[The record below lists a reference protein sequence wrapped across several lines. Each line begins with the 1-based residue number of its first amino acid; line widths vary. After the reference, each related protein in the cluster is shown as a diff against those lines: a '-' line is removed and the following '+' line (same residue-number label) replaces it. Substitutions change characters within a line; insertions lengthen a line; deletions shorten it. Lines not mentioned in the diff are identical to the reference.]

1 MPSPR
6 RLRLFMITILAIVV
20 TILFFTSQKRHTAAH
35 DPRTINSFFGKT
47 VNGLDQR
54 HGGGGQV
61 VTSGQGVSSNDNLK
75 DHDGD
80 GSVDEDDEIL
90 AQEMADRLRA
100 AEQQAKE
107 QANAKSPLKPDAP
120 SDVVGVG
127 SSAGG
132 QSKGKYRI
140 TEHDADADAD
150 AEDEDEGEGEE
161 DMGEDEDSDVE
172 VVLRQILKKS
182 PVVIFS
188 KTYCPY
194 SKKAKGVLLEKYIIE
209 PTPYV
214 VELDEHPLGSKLQT
228 LLAEKTGRRTVP
240 NILINGES
248 VGGSDD
254 IAGLDMRK
262 TLIDKFKSVGRAKLS
277 MKERF
282 TGNVRDKAS

>member
-6 RLRLFMITILAIVV
+6 RVRFLMVMVLAIVV
-20 TILFFTSQKRHTAAH
+20 TILFFTSKMRQPTPR
-35 DPRTINSFFGKT
+35 DPRTLNSFFGKT

-54 HGGGGQV
+54 RSSGGQILMSGKGL
-61 VTSGQGVSSNDNLK
+61 TSDKNLK

-80 GSVDEDDEIL
+80 GSVDEDDEKL
-90 AQEMADRLRA
+90 AQEMAERLRA

-107 QANAKSPLKPDAP
+107 QANAKAPLKPDAP

-132 QSKGKYRI
+132 QKKGKYRI
-140 TEHDADADAD
+140 SKQS
-150 AEDEDEGEGEE
+150 AEDEEDDDEEE
-161 DMGEDEDSDVE
+161 ADQNSEAE
-172 VVLRQILKKS
+172 VALYEILDRS

-188 KTYCPY
+188 KSYCPY

-209 PTPYV
+209 PKPYV
-214 VELDEHPLGSKLQT
+214 VELDEHPLGSKLQD

-240 NILINGES
+240 NIMIHGKS
-248 VGGSDD
+248 VGGSDE
-254 IAGLDMRK
+254 IASLDLKK
-262 TLIDKFKSVGRAKLS
+262 TLIDKFKSMGGKKIS

-282 TGNVRDKAS
+282 TGKAKDKAS

>member
-6 RLRLFMITILAIVV
+6 RVRFLMVTVLAIVV
-20 TILFFTSQKRHTAAH
+20 TILFFTSKMRQSAPR

-54 HGGGGQV
+54 HGGGRGGGGHV
-61 VTSGQGVSSNDNLK
+61 VMSGKGLSSDESLK

-80 GSVDEDDEIL
+80 GSVDEDDEKL

-132 QSKGKYRI
+132 QKKGKYRI
-140 TEHDADADAD
+140 SKHDT
-150 AEDEDEGEGEE
+150 EDEKDEEG
-161 DMGEDEDSDVE
+161 DENSEAE
-172 VVLRQILKKS
+172 VALYEILEKS

-194 SKKAKGVLLEKYIIE
+194 SKKTKGILLEKYIIE

-214 VELDEHPLGSKLQT
+214 VELNEHPLGSKIQT
-228 LLAEKTGRRTVP
+228 LLAEKTGRKTVP
-240 NILINGES
+240 NIMIQGKS
-248 VGGSDD
+248 VGGNDEISK
-254 IAGLDMRK
+254 LDLRK
-262 TLIDKFKSVGRAKLS
+262 TLIDKFKSMGGKKIS

-282 TGNVRDKAS
+282 TGNAKDKAS

>member
-6 RLRLFMITILAIVV
+6 RLRLFMITVLAIVV
-20 TILFFTSQKRHTAAH
+20 TILFFTSKVRHSAPR

-54 HGGGGQV
+54 HGA
-61 VTSGQGVSSNDNLK
+61 SGQIVMGGKGSSTGENLK

-100 AEQQAKE
+100 AEQKAKE
-107 QANAKSPLKPDAP
+107 QANAKAPLKPDAP
-120 SDVVGVG
+120 SEVVGVG

-132 QSKGKYRI
+132 QKKGKSRI
-140 TEHDADADAD
+140 SKQS
-150 AEDEDEGEGEE
+150 AEDEKE
-161 DMGEDEDSDVE
+161 DAKDADEDSEVE
-172 VVLRQILKKS
+172 VALQQILERS

-209 PTPYV
+209 PAPYV
-214 VELDEHPLGSKLQT
+214 VELNEHPLGSKLQD
-228 LLAEKTGRRTVP
+228 LLAEKTGRKTVP
-240 NILINGES
+240 NILIHGKS
-248 VGGSDD
+248 VGGGDE
-254 IAGLDMRK
+254 IAGLDLRK
-262 TLIDKFKSVGRAKLS
+262 TLIDKFKSMGGKKIS

-282 TGNVRDKAS
+282 TGNAKEKAS

>member
-6 RLRLFMITILAIVV
+6 RVRFFMITILAIVI
-20 TILFFTSQKRHTAAH
+20 TILFFTSQKRQTTPH

-54 HGGGGQV
+54 HGAGGQV
-61 VTSGQGVSSNDNLK
+61 VMSGKGSSSDENLK

-80 GSVDEDDEIL
+80 GSVDEDDEKL

-132 QSKGKYRI
+132 QTKGKSRI
-140 TEHDADADAD
+140 SKQDT
-150 AEDEDEGEGEE
+150 EDEDEDE
-161 DMGEDEDSDVE
+161 DEKENDEDSEVE
-172 VVLRQILKKS
+172 VTLHQILKKS

-214 VELDEHPLGSKLQT
+214 VELDEHPLGPKLQA
-228 LLAEKTGRRTVP
+228 LLLEKTGRRTVP
-240 NILINGES
+240 NIMINGKS

-254 IAGLDMRK
+254 IAELDVRK
-262 TLIDKFKSVGRAKLS
+262 TLIDKFKSMGGKKLS

>member
-1 MPSPR
+1 MS
-6 RLRLFMITILAIVV
+6 
-20 TILFFTSQKRHTAAH
+20 
-35 DPRTINSFFGKT
+35 GK
-47 VNGLDQR
+47 G
-54 HGGGGQV
+54 
-61 VTSGQGVSSNDNLK
+61 SSADENLK

-107 QANAKSPLKPDAP
+107 QANAKSPLRPDAP

-132 QSKGKYRI
+132 QTKGKYRI
-140 TEHDADADAD
+140 SKQDADADAD
-150 AEDEDEGEGEE
+150 
-161 DMGEDEDSDVE
+161 GEDEDGKEDDKEDDEDSEVE

-214 VELDEHPLGSKLQT
+214 VELDEHPLGSKLQA

-240 NILINGES
+240 NIMIHGES

-254 IAGLDMRK
+254 IAELDTRK
-262 TLIDKFKSVGRAKLS
+262 TLIDKFKSMGGKKLS

-282 TGNVRDKAS
+282 TGNAREKAS

>member
-1 MPSPR
+1 MV
-6 RLRLFMITILAIVV
+6 TVLAIVV
-20 TILFFTSQKRHTAAH
+20 TILFFTSKVRQSAPR

-54 HGGGGQV
+54 RHGA
-61 VTSGQGVSSNDNLK
+61 SGQIVMSGKGSSTDENLK

-107 QANAKSPLKPDAP
+107 QANAKAPLKPDAP

-132 QSKGKYRI
+132 QKKGKYRI
-140 TEHDADADAD
+140 SKQDAEDKKEN
-150 AEDEDEGEGEE
+150 EDEDEKE
-161 DMGEDEDSDVE
+161 DDQEADEDSEVE
-172 VVLRQILKKS
+172 VALHQILGRS

-194 SKKAKGVLLEKYIIE
+194 SKKAKGILLEKYIIE
-209 PTPYV
+209 PAPYV
-214 VELDEHPLGSKLQT
+214 VELNEHPLGSKLQA
-228 LLAEKTGRRTVP
+228 LLAEKTGRKTVP
-240 NILINGES
+240 NIMIHGKS
-248 VGGSDD
+248 VGGGDE
-254 IAGLDMRK
+254 IAGLDTRK
-262 TLIDKFKSVGRAKLS
+262 TLIDKFKSMGGKKIS

-282 TGNVRDKAS
+282 TGNAKDKAS

>member
-20 TILFFTSQKRHTAAH
+20 TILFFTSQKRQTTPH
-35 DPRTINSFFGKT
+35 DPRTLNSFFGKT

-54 HGGGGQV
+54 HRVGGQV
-61 VTSGQGVSSNDNLK
+61 VMSGKGSSTDENLK

-80 GSVDEDDEIL
+80 GSVDEDDEKL

-100 AEQQAKE
+100 AEQQAKD
-107 QANAKSPLKPDAP
+107 QANAKSPLKPDPP

-132 QSKGKYRI
+132 QTKGKYRI
-140 TEHDADADAD
+140 SKQDD
-150 AEDEDEGEGEE
+150 EDEDEDETEKEE
-161 DMGEDEDSDVE
+161 EEESEAE
-172 VVLRQILKKS
+172 VTLRQILKKS

-214 VELDEHPLGSKLQT
+214 VELDEHPLGPKLQA
-228 LLAEKTGRRTVP
+228 LLHEKTGRRTVP
-240 NILINGES
+240 NIMINGES

-262 TLIDKFKSVGRAKLS
+262 TLIDKFKSMGGKKLS

-282 TGNVRDKAS
+282 TGGVKDKAS

>member
-6 RLRLFMITILAIVV
+6 RLRLFMITTLAVVV
-20 TILFFTSQKRHTAAH
+20 TILFFTSKVRHSAPR

-47 VNGLDQR
+47 VNGLDLR
-54 HGGGGQV
+54 HGAGGQIV
-61 VTSGQGVSSNDNLK
+61 MGGKGSSTGENLK

-80 GSVDEDDEIL
+80 GSVGEDDEIL

-107 QANAKSPLKPDAP
+107 QANAKAPLKPDAP

-132 QSKGKYRI
+132 QKKGKSRI
-140 TEHDADADAD
+140 SKQSAEGEKED
-150 AEDEDEGEGEE
+150 AEEA
-161 DMGEDEDSDVE
+161 DEDSEVE
-172 VVLRQILKKS
+172 VALHQILERS

-194 SKKAKGVLLEKYIIE
+194 SKRAKGVLLEKYIIE
-209 PTPYV
+209 PAPYV
-214 VELDEHPLGSKLQT
+214 VELNEHPLGSKLQA
-228 LLAEKTGRRTVP
+228 LLAEKTGRKTVP
-240 NILINGES
+240 NILIHGKS
-248 VGGSDD
+248 VGGGDE
-254 IAGLDMRK
+254 IAGLDLRK
-262 TLIDKFKSVGRAKLS
+262 TLIDKFKSMSGKKIS

-282 TGNVRDKAS
+282 TGNAKEKAS

>member
-20 TILFFTSQKRHTAAH
+20 TILFFTSQKRQTTPH
-35 DPRTINSFFGKT
+35 DPRTLNSFFGKT

-54 HGGGGQV
+54 HKVGGQV
-61 VTSGQGVSSNDNLK
+61 VMSGKGSSTDENLK

-80 GSVDEDDEIL
+80 GSVDEDDEKL

-107 QANAKSPLKPDAP
+107 QANAKSPLKPDPP

-132 QSKGKYRI
+132 QTKGKYRI
-140 TEHDADADAD
+140 SKQDV
-150 AEDEDEGEGEE
+150 EDENEDEEEKEEEE
-161 DMGEDEDSDVE
+161 DSEVE
-172 VVLRQILKKS
+172 VTLRQILKKS

-214 VELDEHPLGSKLQT
+214 VELDEHPLGSKLQA
-228 LLAEKTGRRTVP
+228 LLHEKTGRRTVP
-240 NILINGES
+240 NIMINGKS

-262 TLIDKFKSVGRAKLS
+262 TLIDKFKSMGGKKLT

-282 TGNVRDKAS
+282 TGNVREKAS